1 MTLYK
6 NKYRVETARLQG
18 WDYGS
23 NASYFVTICTKEREH
38 FFGEIADGKMIMSE
52 LGKCAD
58 KCLQEITEH
67 FPFVVLEEYVVMPNH
82 IHGIV
87 IIDKPPPP
95 PPPPPQSKNK
105 FGPQSQ
111 NLGSIIRGFKIGVTN
126 EAKQIQPDFKWQAR
140 YHDHIIRIEK
150 TYQRIKDYIMT
161 NPLNWEKDKFYRI
174 RRLSHF

>member
-6 NKYRVETARLQG
+6 NKYRIETARLQG

-38 FFGEIADGKMIMSE
+38 FFGEIADGKMILSE

-58 KCLQEITEH
+58 KCWQEITKH
-67 FPFVVLEEYVVMPNH
+67 FPFVVLDEYVVMPNH

-87 IIDKPPPP
+87 IIDKPADVETQNFASLPPP
-95 PPPPPQSKNK
+95 PPSQSKNK

-111 NLGSIIRGFKIGVTN
+111 NLGSNIRGSKQLIIN
-126 EAKQIQPDFKWQAR
+126 QWNIEAYLDLGWNDEPFR
-140 YHDHIIRIEK
+140 
-150 TYQRIKDYIMT
+150 
-161 NPLNWEKDKFYRI
+161 
-174 RRLSHF
+174 SHADSLI